1 MGIRGAAGVVDA
13 SDRQADRVS
22 GRLES
27 GSLDRLT
34 MAAWIMGCFA
44 AALFVLATLLPSYT
58 FTASGSGI
66 SFYDAVIH
74 FGPAGTV
81 ARAGGYLFVYA
92 GPIILLLL
100 AVDGL
105 ARRGRRSSRSTTFAG
120 AGLAWGVAAIGLLL
134 SQAQSGLGHG
144 IGYLGMVLGASLG
157 IAGGLLEVT
166 GQGVVTD
173 APTPAANTRSKPKP
187 RAVAPAKRRRHR

>member
-1 MGIRGAAGVVDA
+1 MGIRGAAGVVDG
-13 SDRQADRVS
+13 SDRRVDKAS
-22 GRLES
+22 SRLEA
-27 GSLDRLT
+27 GSLDRLSIV
-34 MAAWIMGCFA
+34 AWIIGCFA

-58 FTASGSGI
+58 FTASGSGM
-66 SFYDAVIH
+66 SFYDAVIR
-74 FGPAGTV
+74 FGPRGTV

-105 ARRGRRSSRSTTFAG
+105 ARRGRRSLRPTTFAG

-144 IGYLGMVLGASLG
+144 IGYLAMVLGASLG
-157 IAGGLLEVT
+157 IVGGLLEVT
-166 GQGVVTD
+166 GQGVVPD
-173 APTPAANTRSKPKP
+173 ASTLAANTRSKPTP
-187 RAVAPAKRRRHR
+187 RAVAPAKKRRHR